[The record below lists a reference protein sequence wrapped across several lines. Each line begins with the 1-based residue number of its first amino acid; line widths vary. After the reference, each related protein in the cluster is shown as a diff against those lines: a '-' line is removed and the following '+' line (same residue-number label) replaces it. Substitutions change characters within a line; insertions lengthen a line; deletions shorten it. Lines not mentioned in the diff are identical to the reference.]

1 MKGIRIVAPIA
12 IVVAAS
18 LAACEQPAQETGGME
33 EGADTLAAVDA
44 EAQLD
49 SLRMAYEEAW
59 AARDWDAISGMMTSD
74 YQEIGP
80 EGVLGYDQAIAMMRD
95 SANMPPEGARLSI
108 DMEDTQ
114 VAESGDVA
122 YSSGTST
129 VTMTGPD
136 GQEMSQTMRWVA
148 GFERADGQWKV
159 DRLAFAP
166 DVEAPATQAGDEG
179 AADTSAM

>member
-80 EGVLGYDQAIAMMRD
+80 EGVVGYDQAIAMMRD
-95 SANMPPEGARLSI
+95 SANVPPEGARLSI

-114 VAESGDVA
+114 VADHPISRQREC
-122 YSSGTST
+122 
-129 VTMTGPD
+129 
-136 GQEMSQTMRWVA
+136 
-148 GFERADGQWKV
+148 K
-159 DRLAFAP
+159 RLP
-166 DVEAPATQAGDEG
+166 CKSRP
-179 AADTSAM
+179 S

>member
-33 EGADTLAAVDA
+33 EGADTLAAVNA

-108 DMEDTQ
+108 DMRWLRTAWTAWAPSQ
-114 VAESGDVA
+114 MRRCGRTTGLTIQHCRGSR
-122 YSSGTST
+122 ST
-129 VTMTGPD
+129 RRQSMC
-136 GQEMSQTMRWVA
+136 
-148 GFERADGQWKV
+148 RATT
-159 DRLAFAP
+159 RR
-166 DVEAPATQAGDEG
+166 
-179 AADTSAM
+179 